1 MGAYVIRRLVLM
13 IPTLFGIS
21 VLVFVL
27 MRFLPGDVVNSLLG
41 TEASF
46 TEEQKETLRRMLG
59 LDAPIHEQFIRWLGA
74 LLRLD
79 MGVSF
84 RSSEPVMGLV
94 LDRAAVTIELAMLSV
109 IVSTA
114 IAIPLGVIAAT
125 RRNGIFDLLVNTIG
139 LLGLSIPSFWLAI
152 MLLLVTTRWIPW
164 SPELI
169 WVSPFDDPVEN
180 LKQLVLPV
188 MALSLSMIAMVMRM
202 MRSSMLE
209 TLNQDYVR
217 TAWAKGLRERVVVT
231 RHALR
236 NALIPVITVI
246 GLQFGT
252 LLGGAVVI
260 EQIFG
265 LPGIGWLILTGI
277 NQRDYPV
284 VQGGVLF
291 VAVAFVLINLL
302 VDLLYAYVDPR
313 IRYG

>member
-1 MGAYVIRRLVLM
+1 MNAYVIRRLALM

-46 TEEQKETLRRMLG
+46 SDEQRDTLRRLLG
-59 LDAPIHEQFIRWLGA
+59 IDAPVYVQYARWLGA
-74 LLRLD
+74 LLRFDL
-79 MGVSF
+79 GVSF
-84 RSSEPVMGLV
+84 RSSEPVLGLV
-94 LDRAAVTIELAMLSV
+94 LDRAGVTIELAFLSV
-109 IVSTA
+109 LISTV
-114 IAIPLGVIAAT
+114 IAVPLGVITAT
-125 RRNGIFDLLVNTIG
+125 RRGGIADVVAHLVG
-139 LLGLSIPSFWLAI
+139 LVGLAIPSFWLAI
-152 MLLLVTTRWIPW
+152 MLLLVTALYIPW
-164 SPELI
+164 SPKLI
-169 WVSPFDDPVEN
+169 WVSPFEDPVEN
-180 LKQLVLPV
+180 LQQLVLPV
-188 MALSLSMIAMVMRM
+188 IALSLSLIAVVMRM
-202 MRSSMLE
+202 TRSSMLE
-209 TLNQDYVR
+209 VLSQDYVR
-217 TAWAKGLRERVVVT
+217 TAWSKGLRERVIVL

-236 NALIPVITVI
+236 NALIPVVTVI
-246 GLQFGT
+246 GLQIGN

-265 LPGIGWLILTGI
+265 LPGIGWMILTAI

-302 VDLLYAYVDPR
+302 VDLLYVYIDPR

>member
-27 MRFLPGDVVNSLLG
+27 MRFLPGDVVNSLIG

-46 TEEQKETLRRMLG
+46 SEEQKETLRRLLG
-59 LDAPIHEQFIRWLGA
+59 IDAPVHVQFIRWLGA
-74 LLRLD
+74 LLRFD

-84 RSSEPVMGLV
+84 RSSEPVMQMI
-94 LDRAAVTIELAMLSV
+94 LDRSAVTIELALLSV
-109 IVSTA
+109 LISTA
-114 IAIPLGVIAAT
+114 IAIPLGVLAAT
-125 RRNGIFDLLVNTIG
+125 RRNGVVDLLAHVVG
-139 LLGLSIPSFWLAI
+139 LIGLSIPSFWLAI
-152 MLLLVTTRWIPW
+152 MLLLVTTLYIPW

-169 WVSPFDDPVEN
+169 WVSPLDDPVEN

-188 MALSLSMIAMVMRM
+188 MALSLSMIAVVMRM
-202 MRSSMLE
+202 TRSSMLE
-209 TLNQDYVR
+209 ALNQDYVR
-217 TAWAKGLRERVVVT
+217 TAWAKGLRERIVVM

-246 GLQFGT
+246 GLQFGN

-265 LPGIGWLILTGI
+265 LPGIGWMILTAI

-291 VAVAFVLINLL
+291 VAVAFVLVNLL